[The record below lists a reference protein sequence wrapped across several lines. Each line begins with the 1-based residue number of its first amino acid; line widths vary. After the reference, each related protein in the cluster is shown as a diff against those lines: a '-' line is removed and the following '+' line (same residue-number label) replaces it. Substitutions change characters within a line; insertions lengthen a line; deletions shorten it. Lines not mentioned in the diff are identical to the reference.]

1 MKKYRVLIIA
11 AAALA
16 VLVGIII
23 LSFQPRQVLRRKF
36 GYRLPKSAVILNF
49 DYQLFGENLEEY
61 LDCKISFDEF
71 DYPVMKKQVETYY
84 GKYGSN
90 QISKD
95 DFIPYFENTCP
106 WWDMDKDDIVLAY
119 ERVET
124 GRTIKSQFTYS
135 FIVRDSAGE
144 YYLYVSK

>member
-1 MKKYRVLIIA
+1 MKKYRILIIA
-11 AAALA
+11 TATLA

-36 GYRLPKSAVILNF
+36 GHRLPKSAVILNF

-61 LDCKISFDEF
+61 LDCKISFDES